1 VAPNVTTLFVE
12 TATPLCGIAL
22 ESDGVIT
29 SRILDRDRRHVEV
42 LMPGIQELLRDT
54 GTSLRDVTR
63 VVVDRGPGLYTGLRV
78 GVATAV
84 ALADSVGAP
93 LVGVTSLEV
102 VAAGAHEQGVRGS
115 VLALIDGRRKE
126 VFAQSF
132 QLDDEIR
139 ATSAPVVRTPEDI
152 VVEYGTSGAPTTF
165 VGDGAVGYRSL
176 FSLMSWITVFE
187 CDDTWVSAGPRLGR
201 DRAVT
206 PVELL
211 YLREPDAV
219 ANFPTRTT

>member
-1 VAPNVTTLFVE
+1 MLFR
-12 TATPLCGIAL
+12 
-22 ESDGVIT
+22 S
-29 SRILDRDRRHVEV
+29 
-42 LMPGIQELLRDT
+42 IQELLRES
-54 GTSLRDVTR
+54 GCAVRDITR

-102 VAAGAHEQGVRGS
+102 VAAGAFAQGVRGS

-132 QLDDEIR
+132 DLNDGVVP
-139 ATSAPVVRTPEDI
+139 TTLPVVRTPDDI

-165 VGDGAVGYRSL
+165 VGDGAEAYASL
-176 FSLMSWITVFE
+176 FSLMSWVTVLPS
-187 CDDTWVSAGPRLGR
+187 DDTWISAGPSVGR
-201 DRAVT
+201 DR
-206 PVELL
+206 PVIPLELL

-219 ANFPTRTT
+219 ANFSTRST

>member
-1 VAPNVTTLFVE
+1 MTTLFIE

-22 ESDGVIT
+22 ERDGVTT
-29 SRILDRDRRHVEV
+29 SRVLDRDRRHVEV
-42 LMPGIQELLRDT
+42 LMPGIQELLRES
-54 GTSLRDVTR
+54 GCAVRDITR

-102 VAAGAHEQGVRGS
+102 VAAGAFAQGVRGS

-132 QLDDEIR
+132 DLNDGVVP
-139 ATSAPVVRTPEDI
+139 TTLPVVRTPDDI

-165 VGDGAVGYRSL
+165 VGDGAEAYASL
-176 FSLMSWITVFE
+176 FSLMSWVTVLPS
-187 CDDTWVSAGPRLGR
+187 DDTWISAGPSVGR
-201 DRAVT
+201 DR
-206 PVELL
+206 PVIPLELL

-219 ANFPTRTT
+219 ANFSTRST